1 MRSHRSKILVVA
13 FDGLDKELI
22 DEFNL
27 EHVKQEE
34 YGSIDNQTGMSD
46 QMTSELF
53 TSFITGKNYEEHG
66 VKGLKK
72 NLRPRRQK
80 VVDIITPESFAGKIR
95 GFDFLRRNLE
105 RILDIDRR
113 KYKKEDIESE
123 TVFEEI
129 ENSRAMF
136 IPGYNPSMLWT
147 MMGFGKPLEY
157 GYTSSDILKM
167 WDEQEYEYRK
177 EELFSELENP
187 ILAPRDF
194 LMCHFHRPDT
204 HHHFFEGAI
213 KNRNQADEKYGRSK
227 LKKMY
232 EETDQLAKEI
242 KEKALEK
249 GYTHIIFM
257 SDHGLPTEKGHNE
270 NAFYSCNKEIFKDK
284 KPKIYDFYREFIDLN
299 E

>member
-1 MRSHRSKILVVA
+1 MNRGKLSILVVA
-13 FDGLDKELI
+13 FDGLDRELI
-22 DEFNL
+22 EEFEL
-27 EHVKQEE
+27 ENVKQEE
-34 YGSIDNQTGMSD
+34 YGSIDNKTGMSA

-53 TSFITGKNYEEHG
+53 TSFITGKNYEDHG

-72 NLRPRRQK
+72 NLRPERQK
-80 VVDIITPESFAGKIR
+80 IVDLLAPESFTGKIR

-113 KYKKEDIESE
+113 KYKKEDIECE
-123 TVFEEI
+123 TIFEEI
-129 ENSRAMF
+129 GNSRAMF
-136 IPGYNPSMLWT
+136 VPGYSPSMLWT

-187 ILAPRDF
+187 ILEPRDF

-213 KNRNQADEKYGRSK
+213 KNRGKADEEYGRSK

-232 EETDQLAKEI
+232 QETDQLAKEI
-242 KEKALEK
+242 KEKAEEK
-249 GYTHIIFM
+249 GYTHNFHVR
-257 SDHGLPTEKGHNE
+257 SWPTN
-270 NAFYSCNKEIFKDK
+270 
-284 KPKIYDFYREFIDLN
+284 
-299 E
+299 

>member
-1 MRSHRSKILVVA
+1 MSENSVLVVA

-22 DEFNL
+22 EEFDL

-34 YGSIDNQTGMSD
+34 YGSIDNKTGMSA

-53 TSFITGKNYEEHG
+53 TNFITGKSYEEHG

-72 NLRPRRQK
+72 NLKPKRQRI
-80 VVDIITPESFAGKIR
+80 VNILSPESLAGKIR

-105 RILDIDRR
+105 RILDIERR
-113 KYKKEDIESE
+113 KYLKEDIEAE
-123 TVFEEI
+123 TIFEEL

-136 IPGYNPSMLWT
+136 VPGYNPSMLWT

-157 GYTSSDILKM
+157 GYSSSEIIKM
-167 WDEQEYEYRK
+167 WDEQEYEHRK
-177 EELFSELENP
+177 DELFSELENP
-187 ILAPRDF
+187 ILEPRDF

-213 KNRNQADEKYGRSK
+213 KNRGKVKENYGRSK

-232 EETDQLAKEI
+232 KETDQLAKEI
-242 KEKALEK
+242 KEKAKEK
-249 GYTHIIFM
+249 GYTHIVFM
-257 SDHGLPTEKGHNE
+257 SDHGLPTDEGHNE
-270 NAFYSCNKEIFKDK
+270 NAFYSCNRELFGNETPRITEFHDK
-284 KPKIYDFYREFIDLN
+284 ILELV
-299 E
+299 EG